1 MSLKWIKA
9 QELYNALNQQ
19 QSGGFSQLSDPNY
32 LLLIDA
38 RSIDDFEHYHIPTA
52 IRPRGRQVKNEE
64 TGEIAMQMVLPYE
77 PAIEAKQRIVVYDGD
92 SQLLTIDESRPAVRV
107 ATAISRAGAQVDVEV
122 LYGGFEEFSACYP
135 FMRTT
140 KTVFTQR
147 ELDDFQAYPV
157 DIIKGCLYLGNID
170 QATNAAVR
178 KNLKLSAF
186 VLFHDNTA
194 SQTAADSKL
203 PTEIQSTGSG
213 NGSTVLHNVGK
224 VSEAKLKSICEFID
238 KHRIQGKRVL
248 VACTRGRAYCVA
260 SAVSYLMHESNN
272 KLTKTEALEIVKT
285 CRTDI
290 ILNGDWLRTIT

>member
-38 RSIDDFEHYHIPTA
+38 RSVADYEHYHIPTA
-52 IRPRGRQVKNEE
+52 IRPRGRTVRCEE
-64 TGEIAMQMVLPYE
+64 TGESVVQMVLPYE

-92 SQLLTIDESRPAVRV
+92 STVLAIDETRPAVRV
-107 ATAISRAGAQVDVEV
+107 ATAISRAGAQVEVEV
-122 LYGGFEEFSACYP
+122 LFGGFEEFSACYP

-157 DIIKGCLYLGNID
+157 DVIGGCLYLGNIG
-170 QATNAAVR
+170 QATNADVR
-178 KNLKLSAF
+178 KNLKLSAL
-186 VLFHDNTA
+186 VLFHDDSA
-194 SQTAADSKL
+194 AQTAADAQL
-203 PTEIQSTGSG
+203 PAEFQSTGAG
-213 NGSTVLHNVGK
+213 NGSTVVHNVGK
-224 VSEAKLKSICEFID
+224 VTEAKLKSICEFID

-260 SAVSYLMHESNN
+260 SAVYYLMHESNN
-272 KLTKTEALEIVKT
+272 KLSKTEALEIVKS
-285 CRTDI
+285 CRSDI
-290 ILNGDWLRTIT
+290 ILNGDWLRIIN